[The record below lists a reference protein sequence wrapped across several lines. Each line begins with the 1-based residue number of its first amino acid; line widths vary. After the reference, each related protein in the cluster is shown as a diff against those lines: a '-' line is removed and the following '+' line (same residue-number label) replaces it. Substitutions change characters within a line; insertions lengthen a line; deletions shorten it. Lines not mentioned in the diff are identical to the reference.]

1 MIKILMSDFKHYHK
15 VNGEKVANELDNSNG
30 IVDQIKNSL
39 NGNNAILFIASSPD
53 DKEKIELYTKLLFEG
68 LKLSGV
74 SFKKYLVLDSST
86 VDKTKEYIDKANMI
100 FLSGGDTYIQ
110 NEFFKRIHLREKL
123 ENFNGLIIGQSAGAI
138 NMADDVFNSPEEM
151 EKSEPVFFKGLGLTN
166 INIEPHF
173 VLDDSNFD
181 ESEKYQRNAI
191 LSESNNRKI
200 YGQCNGSHI
209 LIDNDGNI
217 SIYGE
222 TYLISN
228 GQISLA
234 CEDGYNK
241 EITSCKKL

>member
-15 VNGEKVANELDNSNG
+15 LNGEKIANELDNSNG
-30 IVDQIKNSL
+30 IVNQIKNSL

-53 DKEKIELYTKLLFEG
+53 DKEKIELYSKLLFEG

-74 SFKKYLVLDSST
+74 SFKEYLVLDSST

-123 ENFNGLIIGQSAGAI
+123 GIFNGLIIGQSAGAI
-138 NMADDVFNSPEEM
+138 NMANDVFNSPEEM
-151 EKSEPVFFKGLGLTN
+151 EKSEPVFFQGLGLTN

-181 ESEKYQRNAI
+181 ESEKYQRNAV

-209 LIDNDGNI
+209 LIDNDGNVT
-217 SIYGE
+217 IYGK

-234 CEDGYNK
+234 CENGYNK
-241 EITSCKKL
+241 EINSCKKL

>member
-15 VNGEKVANELDNSNG
+15 LNGEKIANELDNSNG
-30 IVDQIKNSL
+30 IVNQIKNSL

-53 DKEKIELYTKLLFEG
+53 DKEKIELYSKLLFEG

-74 SFKKYLVLDSST
+74 SFKEYLVLDSST

-123 ENFNGLIIGQSAGAI
+123 RNFNGLIIGQSAGAI
-138 NMADDVFNSPEEM
+138 NMANDVFNSPEEM
-151 EKSEPVFFKGLGLTN
+151 EKSEPVFFQGLGLTN

-181 ESEKYQRNAI
+181 ESEKYQRNAV

-209 LIDNDGNI
+209 LIDNDGNVT
-217 SIYGE
+217 IYGK

-234 CEDGYNK
+234 CENGYNK
-241 EITSCKKL
+241 EINSCKKL

>member
-15 VNGEKVANELDNSNG
+15 LNGEKIANELDNSNG
-30 IVDQIKNSL
+30 IVNQIKNSL

-53 DKEKIELYTKLLFEG
+53 DKEKIELYSKLLFEG

-74 SFKKYLVLDSST
+74 SFKEYLVLDSST

-123 ENFNGLIIGQSAGAI
+123 GNFNGLIIGQSAGAI
-138 NMADDVFNSPEEM
+138 NMANDVFNSPEEM
-151 EKSEPVFFKGLGLTN
+151 EKSEPVFFQGLGLTN

-181 ESEKYQRNAI
+181 ESEKYQRNAV

-209 LIDNDGNI
+209 LIDNDGNVT
-217 SIYGE
+217 IYGK

-234 CEDGYNK
+234 CENGYNK
-241 EITSCKKL
+241 EINSCKKL

>member
-15 VNGEKVANELDNSNG
+15 LNGEKIANELDNSNG
-30 IVDQIKNSL
+30 IVNQIKNSL

-53 DKEKIELYTKLLFEG
+53 DKEKIELYSKLLFEG

-74 SFKKYLVLDSST
+74 SFKEYLVLDSST

-110 NEFFKRIHLREKL
+110 NEFFKRINLREKL
-123 ENFNGLIIGQSAGAI
+123 EKFNGLIIGQSAGAI
-138 NMADDVFNSPEEM
+138 NMANDVFNSPEEM
-151 EKSEPVFFKGLGLTN
+151 EKSEPVFFQGLGLTN

-181 ESEKYQRNAI
+181 ESEKYQRNAV

-209 LIDNDGNI
+209 LIDNDGNVT
-217 SIYGE
+217 IYGK

-234 CEDGYNK
+234 CENGYNK
-241 EITSCKKL
+241 EINSCKKL